1 MRVTTCSGYGGLL
14 KYSVDFSLLEKMWA
28 GGSWRRS
35 VEIWVGDGD
44 LEPGRSFVSS
54 DFLWGP
60 EGIVAY
66 LNPDDQVTKFFSLFT
81 ISDWKGS
88 ARQARLE
95 VGWTWYSQ
103 GSHPWIAFGKYI
115 LDNWTT
121 KEHHRPS
128 TLHSFEWGQSRVV
141 DYCLISI
148 LSMRVHCNL
157 IGHCPQISHSRFSF
171 DFYQSILLSATCWGR
186 MLLTQF
192 MTWAKRT
199 AALFSPQLQGTRAK
213 LSKNYSIYS
222 ISPYHYR
229 FSRKGATSYAF
240 SFGLIFHPAVR
251 ERP

>member
-1 MRVTTCSGYGGLL
+1 MRTRRNCCVFES
-14 KYSVDFSLLEKMWA
+14 
-28 GGSWRRS
+28 RRS
-35 VEIWVGDGD
+35 SDEILFFIYNFGLKGFCETSKVGSG
-44 LEPGRSFVSS
+44 LNMIFSR
-54 DFLWGP
+54 
-60 EGIVAY
+60 VA
-66 LNPDDQVTKFFSLFT
+66 S
-81 ISDWKGS
+81 
-88 ARQARLE
+88 
-95 VGWTWYSQ
+95 
-103 GSHPWIAFGKYI
+103 WIAFGKYI